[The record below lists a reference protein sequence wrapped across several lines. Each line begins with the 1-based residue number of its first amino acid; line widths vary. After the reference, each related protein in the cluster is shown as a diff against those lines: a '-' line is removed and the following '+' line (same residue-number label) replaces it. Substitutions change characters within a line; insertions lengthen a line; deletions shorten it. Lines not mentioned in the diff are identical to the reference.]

1 MPNWAITTYKI
12 EGEQSVL
19 EEINQ
24 LITDFQSGHRSIEG
38 AAPDWE
44 GNIIKA
50 LGIPEEESYLRG
62 FFQFHELENGVLT
75 ITAEEA
81 WGDTDF
87 RHLLRKKYPQLRIY
101 YITEEDGLEYYA
113 TNDSEEKYFSDR
125 FRLSSCID
133 EDYQYEYFQTKED
146 ALKYIA
152 EHFHLHSEKE
162 IEDFNNNSAGNYIY
176 INEYKLTE
184 S

>member
-1 MPNWAITTYKI
+1 MPNWAYTTYKI

-44 GNIIKA
+44 GNIIRA
-50 LGIPEEESYLRG
+50 LGIPGEGAYLRG
-62 FFQFHELENGVLT
+62 FFQSHELEDGVLT
-75 ITAEEA
+75 IEAEEA

-87 RHLLRKKYPQLRIY
+87 RHLLRKKYPQLKIF
-101 YITEEDGLEYYA
+101 YITEEAGMEYFA
-113 TNDSEEKYFSDR
+113 TNDSEGKYFRDR
-125 FRLSSCID
+125 FLLESCID
-133 EDYQYEYFQTKED
+133 EDYQHEYFRTKEE
-146 ALKYIA
+146 AQKYIA

-162 IEDFNNNSAGNYIY
+162 IEDFNNNSDENYIY
-176 INEYKLTE
+176 IYEYKLTE